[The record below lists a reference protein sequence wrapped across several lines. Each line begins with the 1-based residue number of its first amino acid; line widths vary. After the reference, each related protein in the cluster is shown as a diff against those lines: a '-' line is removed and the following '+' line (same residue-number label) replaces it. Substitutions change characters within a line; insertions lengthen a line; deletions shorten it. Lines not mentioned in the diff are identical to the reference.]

1 MPFYIAQYEK
11 NKNEVITMEEI
22 NVTLGEMQLLMH
34 VDKND
39 PMYGDFPINMSQGEY
54 LTKAMGYTFDFNLY
68 EYHLCF
74 HADWFLIKYILI

>member
-22 NVTLGEMQLLMH
+22 NVTIGEMQQLMH
-34 VDKND
+34 VDKSYQ
-39 PMYGDFPINMSQGEY
+39 MYGDFPINMSQGEY
-54 LTKAMGYTFDFNLY
+54 LTKAIGYTFDFNLY

-74 HADWFLIKYILI
+74 HAD